1 LLRNGWT
8 RKRSVEALQYG
19 TKVVVTVAPSR
30 AGGQS
35 GLVLK
40 IEDEKGE
47 ELLGGG
53 PNAGGPDVAPQRGA
67 TP

>member
-1 LLRNGWT
+1 MNIAWRVKRRDRRLMLSCINLRIT
-8 RKRSVEALQYG
+8 
-19 TKVVVTVAPSR
+19 
-30 AGGQS
+30 GQS

-40 IEDEKGE
+40 IEDDKGE

-53 PNAGGPDVAPQRGA
+53 PNEGGPDAAPQRGA